1 MDACPCEMKEEKKK
15 IALSI
20 FFFNFLNISKY
31 INKAKINLKSF
42 GLAYYASAL

>member
-1 MDACPCEMKEEKKK
+1 MDDCLCEMKEKKK
-15 IALSI
+15 DSPVH